1 MSSEVTGVLIGS
13 GTADSTAAPKAQPA
27 TGTNQRSELVN
38 WLIIGAALFGAFLL
52 ARSMR
57 GVLRIAGAFFW
68 VWFWTHGAWRWIF

>member
-1 MSSEVTGVLIGS
+1 MSSETTSIAISSAAAS
-13 GTADSTAAPKAQPA
+13 GKDAPGAQSA
-27 TGTNQRSELVN
+27 SANNQRSELVN
-38 WLIIGAALFGAFLL
+38 WLIIGAALLGALLL